1 MNLFTELKRRNVF
14 RVGAAYLVTAW
25 LLLQAGDILLGNFD
39 APGWVFKSL
48 AALLSLGFP
57 IVLVFAWAYEITPQG
72 IRRERDVASEASI
85 TPVTGRRLD
94 QITIVMVVLALGVL
108 AMDRLWLARP
118 MPPAATGAPAPILEQ
133 SIAVLPF
140 ADLSPAGDQEY
151 FADGIAEEL
160 LNALSRVEGL
170 RVAGRTSSFHY
181 RGREADLRSI
191 GETLGVA
198 YLLEGSVRK
207 SADRIRITAQ
217 LVSAGDGFHVWSE
230 TYNGDVGDIF
240 DLQERIARAITTEL
254 KVVLRGDQRER
265 IVEITTENP
274 EAYGLY
280 LQATSIFNRRDRD
293 RLVHAAGLLEE
304 ALRLDPDFTRA
315 RARLAAVLLVAPSY
329 APVDQDEFNSA
340 AEREARIAIR
350 QNDRLAEPHAVLG
363 LLYSSH
369 RQYPVAHAEFL
380 RALELEPNDVTSN
393 FWFAIHLWM
402 TGYLDQA
409 GQRLDR
415 VLGIDPLLPIALNW
429 RALGYLNRGDL
440 QAADTFY
447 QRAYDLGLAAA
458 EQGLSYVAELRGD
471 RGLAEKMFARVV
483 GGAFAIPG
491 GPDAAETLSAG
502 IYGGS
507 EERRKA
513 IDLMDDHLASAPER
527 IHGIVL
533 NVLMRLGQH
542 DRALELAA
550 TVPLIN
556 NTLFMAPLWVRQLG
570 DAAVQSS
577 NFSGFARR
585 TGLADYWDSYGAPDR
600 CRRQAEKDYVC
611 E

>member
-14 RVGAAYLVTAW
+14 RVGAAYVVTAW

-57 IVLVFAWAYEITPQG
+57 IVLVFAWAYEITPEG
-72 IRRERDVASEASI
+72 IRRERGVASEPPI

-94 QITIVMVVLALGVL
+94 QITIVMIVLALGVL
-108 AMDRLWLARP
+108 AVDRLWLARP
-118 MPPAATGAPAPILEQ
+118 TPAAATAAPAPIVDQ

-160 LNALSRVEGL
+160 LNALARVEGL

-181 RGREADLRSI
+181 RGRDEDLRSI

-207 SADRIRITAQ
+207 SAERIRITAQ

-265 IVEITTENP
+265 IMEITTENP

-293 RLVHAAGLLEE
+293 RLVHATGLLEE

-329 APVDQDEFNSA
+329 APVDQDEFSSA
-340 AEREARIAIR
+340 AEREARIAIG

-363 LLYSSH
+363 LLYSSN
-369 RQYPVAHAEFL
+369 RQYPAAHAEFL

-402 TGYLDQA
+402 AGYLDQA

-429 RALGYLNRGDL
+429 RALGYLNHGDL
-440 QAADTFY
+440 QTADTFY
-447 QRAYDLGLAAA
+447 QRAFDLGLAAA

-471 RGLAEKMFARVV
+471 RDLAEKMFARVV

-513 IDLMDDHLASAPER
+513 IDLMDDHLASGPER

-533 NVLMRLGQH
+533 NVLMRLGEH
-542 DRALELAA
+542 DRALELA
-550 TVPLIN
+550 TNVPLIN
-556 NTLFMAPLWVRQLG
+556 NTLFMAPLWVRPLG

-577 NFSGFARR
+577 YFSEFARR
-585 TGLADYWDSYGAPDR
+585 TGLADYWDRYGAPDR
-600 CRRQAEKDYVC
+600 CRRQADEDYVC